1 MRVQPE
7 EATEVTL
14 RFFSIAPGVATV
26 HFFSGH
32 SHSYKRQGLAYH
44 ALVFAV
50 VCSVRKA
57 MGHFVRA
64 YRDIHSG
71 RATICPKTKESFRVH
86 IFARP
91 TTSIV
96 AYAALTFK
104 KLSRPRWSCPYSS
117 EHSAFSNIP

>member
-1 MRVQPE
+1 
-7 EATEVTL
+7 
-14 RFFSIAPGVATV
+14 
-26 HFFSGH
+26 
-32 SHSYKRQGLAYH
+32 
-44 ALVFAV
+44 
-50 VCSVRKA
+50 

-96 AYAALTFK
+96 AGSLHVGVPCDHVRSISGRLYARRRLGVYFRGPSVVAYGRRVTYFRVHR
-104 KLSRPRWSCPYSS
+104 S
-117 EHSAFSNIP
+117 FVVG